1 MGWGVPK
8 LNPAFPLY
16 FPTTFPSSNA
26 GSILPIKVP
35 DSSGCW
41 WRPPG
46 NKRWTSWL
54 TSDQLVVSKESIPQQ
69 QWTSFRIYR
78 NNLNT
83 CPYLSKNRTPLTT
96 CLGTALRS
104 LRGFGGWGPQPT
116 EIPPRCSLRT
126 DVSCRVRPEKLHLAQ
141 HSTGMTKR
149 YHKLEPFFQDTV
161 LSFGHVWIYSGSR
174 VL

>member
-1 MGWGVPK
+1 MGRGVPK
-8 LNPAFPLY
+8 LNPACSISPLFSDHFSLFQCGVFFIY
-16 FPTTFPSSNA
+16 SSKMYHA
-26 GSILPIKVP
+26 GSHPAILPIKVQ

-41 WRPPG
+41 WWPPG
-46 NKRWTSWL
+46 NKRCTWWV
-54 TSDQLVVSKESIPQQ
+54 TSDQLVHVSKENIPQQ

-126 DVSCRVRPEKLHLAQ
+126 DVSCRVRPEKLQLTQ
-141 HSTGMTKR
+141 HSTGMTQFS
-149 YHKLEPFFQDTV
+149 PSV
-161 LSFGHVWIYSGSR
+161 MC
-174 VL
+174 